1 MHINNNIKLHILF
14 CVYVYICT
22 HIDTIC
28 PYCWLPMQFFN
39 VLSTGDAEPVTKNG
53 HEDEGA
59 ALRQFRMMLGNVK
72 GPFFQSVMERSVCL
86 RLEA

>member
-1 MHINNNIKLHILF
+1 
-14 CVYVYICT
+14 
-22 HIDTIC
+22 
-28 PYCWLPMQFFN
+28 MQFFN